1 MKILILLLIISCGK
15 STLEIEDS
23 VQKVEGTTTSEVVI
37 KFEPLIQI
45 NKLCNDLYIQSEFYS
60 EELYL
65 QKVAECTFEK
75 LSVISFDLVSD
86 FDSDLCATDETYD
99 NLTPEEKLQVDQICN
114 VL

>member
-15 STLEIEDS
+15 STIEIEDS
-23 VQKVEGTTTSEVVI
+23 NHSIDGGTINEIVI
-37 KFEPLIQI
+37 KFEPLLQI
-45 NKLCNDLYIQSEFYS
+45 NKLCNDLYIRGSFNS

-75 LSVISFDLVSD
+75 LSVISFDLVNQFDND
-86 FDSDLCATDETYD
+86 FCATDETYD
-99 NLTPEEKLQVDQICN
+99 NLTPEQKLQVDQICN